1 MSCEYLFS
9 TVTML
14 AEETFFDDSMPYL
27 MNGFEVLGKDPET
40 GAKNLLFC
48 LFSMLCFLINW
59 KGFGSFVEPAWC
71 WGNTFSRVWL
81 ERLLF
86 SSMGSPEDKD
96 CEEPLRSSMIVLILG
111 CLCLFTC
118 GVMPP
123 IFLAP
128 SDIMPVPVITYI
140 SYWLKTF
147 ETRFFYGGL
156 WKGTLPS

>member
-1 MSCEYLFS
+1 
-9 TVTML
+9 ML
-14 AEETFFDDSMPYL
+14 ADDTCFEDSGPYL
-27 MNGFEVLGKDPET
+27 MKGFVLLGVDPEPA
-40 GAKNLLFC
+40 AKNLLFC

-71 WGNTFSRVWL
+71 WGNTFSRVWF

-86 SSMGSPEDKD
+86 SSMGNPEDID
-96 CEEPLRSSMIVLILG
+96 REEPLRSSLLVLTLG

-128 SDIMPVPVITYI
+128 SDSMPVPVIAWI

-147 ETRFFYGGL
+147 ETRFFWGGL